1 MKHAKGTIAGRE
13 YSLCGL
19 ACDAHESGD
28 TDEPVEFAE
37 AGELVTCVECRD
49 AIDHVRASFKRY
61 RAA

>member
-1 MKHAKGTIAGRE
+1 MKHAKGTASGGE

-19 ACDAHESGD
+19 AFDAHETGD
-28 TDEPVEFAE
+28 ADEPVEFAE

-49 AIDHVRASFKRY
+49 VIDHVRATFKRY